1 MKQMKMK
8 EQDLFEDLRDDN
20 VLEYLHDYQE
30 KTAYPALLSELNAL
44 LRKEL
49 ARIGANPDHSLE
61 LVVAICRHI
70 GGMQVYVP
78 RGHILENLIRD
89 MRIWRDF
96 NGRNIPELVKRYR
109 VTYKTVYK
117 AIKRMRR
124 LERNKYQPDLFYHSP
139 NLSRPV
145 RRPPRRP

>member
-1 MKQMKMK
+1 MKMK
-8 EQDLFEDLRDDN
+8 EQDLFEDLRDDS

-139 NLSRPV
+139 N
-145 RRPPRRP
+145 

>member
-1 MKQMKMK
+1 MK
-8 EQDLFEDLRDDN
+8 EQDLFGDYQDDSI
-20 VLEYLHDYQE
+20 LEYFDDVQE
-30 KTAYPALLSELNAL
+30 KSVFPSLLAELNAL
-44 LRKEL
+44 LRQEL
-49 ARIGANPDHSLE
+49 IRLGVNPAHSLE

-78 RGHILENLIRD
+78 RGNILENLVRD

-96 NGRNIPELVKRYR
+96 NGHNIPELVQRYG

-124 LERNKYQPDLFYHSP
+124 LERSKYQPDLFYPSP
-139 NLSRPV
+139 NLPHPV
-145 RRPPRRP
+145 RRPPRRR

>member
-1 MKQMKMK
+1 MKQMK
-8 EQDLFEDLRDDN
+8 EQDLFEDLRDDS

-30 KTAYPALLSELNAL
+30 NTAYPALISELNAL

-49 ARIGANPDHSLE
+49 ARIGADPAHSLE

-78 RGHILENLIRD
+78 RGNILENLVRD

-96 NGRNIPELVKRYR
+96 NGHNIPELVQRYR

-139 NLSRPV
+139 NLPHPV
-145 RRPPRRP
+145 RRSPRRP

>member
-1 MKQMKMK
+1 MKQMK
-8 EQDLFEDLRDDN
+8 EQDLFEDLRDDS

-30 KTAYPALLSELNAL
+30 NTAYPALLSELNAL

-49 ARIGANPDHSLE
+49 ARIGADPAHSLE

-78 RGHILENLIRD
+78 RGNILENLVRD

-96 NGRNIPELVKRYR
+96 NGHNIPELVQCYG

-124 LERNKYQPDLFYHSP
+124 LERNKYQPDLFYPSP
-139 NLSRPV
+139 NLPHPV
-145 RRPPRRP
+145 RRPPRRL

>member
-1 MKQMKMK
+1 MKQMK
-8 EQDLFEDLRDDN
+8 EQDLFEDLRDDS

-30 KTAYPALLSELNAL
+30 NTAYPALISELNAL

-49 ARIGANPDHSLE
+49 ARIGADPAHSLE

-78 RGHILENLIRD
+78 RGNILENLVRD

-96 NGRNIPELVKRYR
+96 NGHNIPELVQRYR

-124 LERNKYQPDLFYHSP
+124 LERNKYQPDLFYHSSSQ
-139 NLSRPV
+139 SRPV
-145 RRPPRRP
+145 RRSPRRP

>member
-1 MKQMKMK
+1 MKMK
-8 EQDLFEDLRDDN
+8 EQDLFEDLRDDS

-139 NLSRPV
+139 NLPRPV

>member
-1 MKQMKMK
+1 MK
-8 EQDLFEDLRDDN
+8 ELDLFENFRDDS
-20 VLEYLHDYQE
+20 VLEYLNDYQE
-30 KTAYPALLSELNAL
+30 NTAYPALLSELNTL

-49 ARIGANPDHSLE
+49 ARIGADPAHSLE
-61 LVVAICRHI
+61 LVVAICHHI

-78 RGHILENLIRD
+78 RGSILENLVRD

-96 NGRNIPELVKRYR
+96 NGHNIPELVRRYG

-124 LERNKYQPDLFYHSP
+124 LESKKYQPDLFYRPSG
-139 NLSRPV
+139 LSRPAHHPPQ
-145 RRPPRRP
+145 RP

>member
-1 MKQMKMK
+1 MKQMK
-8 EQDLFEDLRDDN
+8 EQDLFEDLRDDS
-20 VLEYLHDYQE
+20 VLEYLNDYQE
-30 KTAYPALLSELNAL
+30 NTAYPALLSELNAL

-49 ARIGANPDHSLE
+49 ARIGADPAHSLE

-78 RGHILENLIRD
+78 RGNILENLVRD

-96 NGRNIPELVKRYR
+96 NGHNIPELVQRYG

-124 LERNKYQPDLFYHSP
+124 LERNKYQPDLFYPSP
-139 NLSRPV
+139 NLPHPV

>member
-1 MKQMKMK
+1 MKMK
-8 EQDLFEDLRDDN
+8 EQDLFEDLRDDS

-30 KTAYPALLSELNAL
+30 KTAYPALLSQLNAL

-139 NLSRPV
+139 NLPRPV

>member
-8 EQDLFEDLRDDN
+8 EQDLFEDLRDDS

-30 KTAYPALLSELNAL
+30 KTAYPALLSQLNAL

-139 NLSRPV
+139 NLPRPV

>member
-1 MKQMKMK
+1 MKQMK
-8 EQDLFEDLRDDN
+8 EQDLFEDLRDDS

-30 KTAYPALLSELNAL
+30 NTAYPALISELNAL

-49 ARIGANPDHSLE
+49 ARIGADPAHSLE

-78 RGHILENLIRD
+78 RGNILENLVRD

-96 NGRNIPELVKRYR
+96 NGHNIPELVQRYE

-139 NLSRPV
+139 SQSRPV
-145 RRPPRRP
+145 RRSPRHP